1 MEFLLSNFAFGDHHC
16 RAGGWKDTI
25 MTPKLIVTVFAIS
38 AMPVYAQAQD
48 PSPVVT
54 AAQIVADTISS
65 DPAKI
70 ETYCAIGKLGDQ
82 IEDAN
87 EKKDRIAADDLTQK
101 MKELEE
107 RLGPEYASLMSGLQ
121 HIDPDSDDGVEIEAT
136 LRALNR
142 PCARK

>member
-1 MEFLLSNFAFGDHHC
+1 M
-16 RAGGWKDTI
+16 I
-25 MTPKLIVTVFAIS
+25 PKLAVAVLAIT
-38 AMPVYAQAQD
+38 AIPVHAQAQE
-48 PSPVVT
+48 PSPVVM
-54 AAQIVADTISS
+54 AARIVADTIST

-70 ETYCAIGKLGDQ
+70 ETYCAIGKLSDE

-87 EKKDRIAADDLTQK
+87 EKKDSQTADDLTQK

>member
-1 MEFLLSNFAFGDHHC
+1 
-16 RAGGWKDTI
+16 

-70 ETYCAIGKLGDQ
+70 ETYCAIGKLSDQ

-87 EKKDRIAADDLTQK
+87 EKKDSKTADELTQK

-107 RLGPEYASLMSGLQ
+107 TLGPDYVSFMKGLQ
-121 HIDPDSDDGVEIEAT
+121 NIDPDSDDGVEIEAT

-142 PCARK
+142 SCAKK

>member
-1 MEFLLSNFAFGDHHC
+1 MP
-16 RAGGWKDTI
+16 
-25 MTPKLIVTVFAIS
+25 PKLIVALFAIS

-65 DPAKI
+65 DPAKMQ
-70 ETYCAIGKLGDQ
+70 TYCAVGKLSDQ

-87 EKKDRIAADDLTQK
+87 EKKDSQTAYELTQK

-107 RLGPEYASLMSGLQ
+107 TLGPDYVSFMKGLQ
-121 HIDPDSDDGVEIEAT
+121 NIDPDSDDGVESEAT

>member
-1 MEFLLSNFAFGDHHC
+1 
-16 RAGGWKDTI
+16 
-25 MTPKLIVTVFAIS
+25 MTPKLIVTVFAMS

-48 PSPVVT
+48 PNPLVT
-54 AAQIVADTISS
+54 TARIVADTISS

-70 ETYCAIGKLGDQ
+70 ETYCAIGKLSDQ

-87 EKKDRIAADDLTQK
+87 EKKDSKTADELTQK

-107 RLGPEYASLMSGLQ
+107 RLGPEYGSFMNGLQ
-121 HIDPDSDDGVEIEAT
+121 NIDPESDDGVEIEAT

-142 PCARK
+142 SCAKK

>member
-1 MEFLLSNFAFGDHHC
+1 
-16 RAGGWKDTI
+16 

-38 AMPVYAQAQD
+38 AISVYAQAQE
-48 PSPVVT
+48 PSPSVT
-54 AAQIVADTISS
+54 AARIVADTISS

-70 ETYCAIGKLGDQ
+70 ETYCAIGKLSDQ

-87 EKKDRIAADDLTQK
+87 EKKDSTTADELTQK

-107 RLGPEYASLMSGLQ
+107 RLGPEYASLMNGLQ
-121 HIDPDSDDGVEIEAT
+121 KIDPDSDDGVEIEAT

>member
-1 MEFLLSNFAFGDHHC
+1 
-16 RAGGWKDTI
+16 
-25 MTPKLIVTVFAIS
+25 MTPKLIVAALVIT
-38 AMPVYAQAQD
+38 MPVYAKAQG

-65 DPAKI
+65 DPGKI

-107 RLGPEYASLMSGLQ
+107 RLGPEYASLMNGLQ
-121 HIDPDSDDGVEIEAT
+121 NIDPDSDDGVEIEAT
-136 LRALNR
+136 LRALNK

>member
-1 MEFLLSNFAFGDHHC
+1 M
-16 RAGGWKDTI
+16 I
-25 MTPKLIVTVFAIS
+25 PKLVVAVLAIT
-38 AMPVYAQAQD
+38 AMPVCAQAQD

-54 AAQIVADTISS
+54 TAQIVADTISS
-65 DPAKI
+65 DPAKM
-70 ETYCAIGKLGDQ
+70 ETYCAVGKLSDQ

-87 EKKDRIAADDLTQK
+87 EKKDSQTADDLTQK

-107 RLGPEYASLMSGLQ
+107 RLGPDYVSFMKGLQ
-121 HIDPDSDDGVEIEAT
+121 NIDPDSDDGVEIEAT